1 MKYILYYLYFIKNLI
16 ECHKSMLRNHF
27 MAGIAFKAA
36 VTSIKLAFTLSY
48 NLTKKIILTIV
59 NIFKK
64 K

>member
-1 MKYILYYLYFIKNLI
+1 
-16 ECHKSMLRNHF
+16 

-36 VTSIKLAFTLSY
+36 VTSIKLGFILSY